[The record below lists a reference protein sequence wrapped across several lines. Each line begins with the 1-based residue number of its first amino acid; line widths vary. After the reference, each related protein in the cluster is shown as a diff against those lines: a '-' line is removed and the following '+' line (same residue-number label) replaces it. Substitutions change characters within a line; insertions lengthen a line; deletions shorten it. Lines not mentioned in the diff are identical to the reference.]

1 SALLKVATI
10 RSPAAPTV
18 GLFRFSAIDQLAD
31 CRSHKPEVAGSSP
44 ARASNSSPAA
54 ACASELMVVRPG
66 ALRHTSQAMVDT
78 QEPTAARAGFF
89 YPRDRLMLDLPA
101 TPAQVLE
108 HVIVPTFQHLL
119 PGKFDT
125 PEARVQLL
133 ANGLQESGFRTR
145 QQQGGPAHGLW
156 QCEQGGGVRGVL
168 NNVASR
174 AYARG
179 ACSVR
184 MVAPVESDVYWAL
197 LTDDLLACAIAR
209 LILWCNPEPLPAVG

>member
-1 SALLKVATI
+1 
-10 RSPAAPTV
+10 
-18 GLFRFSAIDQLAD
+18 
-31 CRSHKPEVAGSSP
+31 
-44 ARASNSSPAA
+44 
-54 ACASELMVVRPG
+54 
-66 ALRHTSQAMVDT
+66 
-78 QEPTAARAGFF
+78 
-89 YPRDRLMLDLPA
+89 MLDLPA

-209 LILWCNPEPLPAVG
+209 LILWCNPEPLPAIGDADGAWRYYVETWRPGKPHAIHWAANYQLALDAVLPQPLAAA